1 MRRRV
6 HPFGNKIFV
15 VEADNSSDEFKFVSE
30 PGIYQSQILNTPAVL
45 DGARGQT
52 GNFWDFLDNNFF
64 VYNKLRGDTPLVASF
79 GQETDT
85 SPLGEET
92 GRIFIEG
99 SKSNVLTPKALS
111 KIFMKIDRAL
121 IVRHTDTPGDDGLV
135 HLTDHYMDLNTPVKE
150 SGIEGMSLPLQPK
163 LYSSRS
169 EYNFFIRDYEES
181 TRSIAINDNLLPN
194 MYCLEFYSFQPDG
207 AANSDSKINVSVGNS
222 VPRKY
227 YEITALSPSVSG
239 EYFDFLPKVYR
250 DVIKII
256 NEENFNPAATQSKEE
271 MKEAVQK
278 TLSAGNE
285 EIDEAVGGSS
295 SALES
300 QGGTTEPP
308 TVANTPP
315 SSPGPLSLG
324 AKFSNIIFSH
334 KDVETINKIQE
345 KKELFPMFNEV
356 KFSTEPVGE
365 ILSILEES
373 DSLDSLV
380 YSYVASEMGDEI
392 LPSQPLNFRS
402 VLHLR
407 RPIMGDVSFSETS
420 VVNTYDPFQNLK
432 NDFLLFTKQNSF
444 EFGFGDASSTIAYI
458 NSSGITPQEKF
469 DFANFTN
476 IEKFKRN
483 LLNVVAKTK
492 LRDLFSKKQRTLEE
506 IYDGKPSYNETL
518 FYKISKYSNTIDDL
532 GTRTRGPLI
541 QKIYI
546 PNSSNVNI
554 LHYIDTQVKY
564 NKSYVYT
571 VSAVKVVVGS
581 QYEYTDLEE
590 VWAYPNPLI
599 TDTDEDSDDPAL
611 LGVAVDYKIKPSIRM
626 FEVPIIPNIE
636 ARVVD
641 SPPIFP
647 NVDIVPF
654 VNGSNNIRINLSN
667 NTGEYYLKPIIIDPS
682 EEIEFDKVRQSQKIP
697 APEPILFKND
707 DLPASFE
714 IRRLNTPPRSYS
726 DFVNAVVSSIST
738 TYQSEA
744 NPKNKIITDSVSF
757 IDVLQVNTNYYYTFR
772 MTDTH
777 GHISYPSP
785 VYRVKLIEST
795 PGFIYPEIAAY
806 EFQDLKMFNT
816 TFPFRKYLCIKP
828 SLSQVVLDNQD
839 DIPSKVDEFNVS
851 TAKVGSREEGL
862 VGKKFK
868 MRIVSKSSNKKM
880 DFNFQFGRV
889 NTENQ

>member
-1 MRRRV
+1 
-6 HPFGNKIFV
+6 
-15 VEADNSSDEFKFVSE
+15 
-30 PGIYQSQILNTPAVL
+30 
-45 DGARGQT
+45 
-52 GNFWDFLDNNFF
+52 
-64 VYNKLRGDTPLVASF
+64 
-79 GQETDT
+79 
-85 SPLGEET
+85 
-92 GRIFIEG
+92 
-99 SKSNVLTPKALS
+99 
-111 KIFMKIDRAL
+111 
-121 IVRHTDTPGDDGLV
+121 
-135 HLTDHYMDLNTPVKE
+135 
-150 SGIEGMSLPLQPK
+150 
-163 LYSSRS
+163 
-169 EYNFFIRDYEES
+169 
-181 TRSIAINDNLLPN
+181 
-194 MYCLEFYSFQPDG
+194 
-207 AANSDSKINVSVGNS
+207 
-222 VPRKY
+222 
-227 YEITALSPSVSG
+227 
-239 EYFDFLPKVYR
+239 
-250 DVIKII
+250 
-256 NEENFNPAATQSKEE
+256 
-271 MKEAVQK
+271 
-278 TLSAGNE
+278 
-285 EIDEAVGGSS
+285 
-295 SALES
+295 
-300 QGGTTEPP
+300 
-308 TVANTPP
+308 
-315 SSPGPLSLG
+315 
-324 AKFSNIIFSH
+324 
-334 KDVETINKIQE
+334 
-345 KKELFPMFNEV
+345 MFNEV
-356 KFSTEPVGE
+356 KFSTDPVGE

-373 DSLDSLV
+373 DSLDSLI

-392 LPSQPLNFRS
+392 LPSQPLDFSIFNK
-402 VLHLR
+402 
-407 RPIMGDVSFSETS
+407 PIAGNVSFSEAEA
-420 VVNTYDPFQNLK
+420 VKIYDPFQNLK

-469 DFANFTN
+469 DFANFTS

-492 LRDLFSKKQRTLEE
+492 LKDLFSKKQRTLEE

-546 PNSSNVNI
+546 PNSSNVDI

-564 NKSYVYT
+564 NKNYVYT
-571 VSAVKVVVGS
+571 ISAVKVVVGS
-581 QYEYTDLEE
+581 QYEYGELEE
-590 VWAYPNPLI
+590 FETIVSSTPGTSTSTRQPIGDFLNQGNSPL
-599 TDTDEDSDDPAL
+599 T
-611 LGVAVDYKIKPSIRM
+611 GQVAEEVKNTANAVIEKFLTGTYKIKPSIRM
-626 FEVPIIPNIE
+626 FEVPIIPDIE
-636 ARVVD
+636 TRVVD

-667 NTGEYYLKPIIIDPS
+667 NTGEYYLKPVIIDPS
-682 EEIEFDKVRQSQKIP
+682 EEIEFDKIRQSQKIP

-726 DFVNAVVSSIST
+726 DFVNAIVNSIST
-738 TYQSEA
+738 TYQSGA
-744 NPKNKIITDSVSF
+744 DPKNKIITDSVSF
-757 IDVLQVNTNYYYTFR
+757 IDVLRVNTNYYYTFR

-839 DIPSKVDEFNVS
+839 DIPPKVDEFSVT

-862 VGKKFK
+862 EGKKFK
-868 MRIVSKSSNKKM
+868 LRIVSKSSQKKM